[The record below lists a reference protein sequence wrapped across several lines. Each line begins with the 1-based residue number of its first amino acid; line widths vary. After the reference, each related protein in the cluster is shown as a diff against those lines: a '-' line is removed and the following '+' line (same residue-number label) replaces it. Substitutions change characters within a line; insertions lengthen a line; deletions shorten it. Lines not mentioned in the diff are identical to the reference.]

1 MTRIELNSTIWYC
14 SLVKSF
20 PHSPCT
26 NMSVHMHNSCVCII
40 HQCGGPKDDP
50 GRYSSDTF
58 HTFSPLSSF
67 LSFFWG
73 GRYWGRG
80 TCKPLTEAH
89 WIGEA
94 VWPAG
99 PCLCLPKAEITSV
112 CHCAWVPPPPSLFC
126 FVMFLNIGSE
136 DQTQV
141 TLARSLPSPSRA
153 FLMFLYPVRKDMEL
167 DCAWIFL
174 WVQYQ
179 LYRLPIN

>member
-1 MTRIELNSTIWYC
+1 MCVHYTSVWRTKGRPWALFLRYLPHLSPPFF
-14 SLVKSF
+14 F
-20 PHSPCT
+20 P
-26 NMSVHMHNSCVCII
+26 V
-40 HQCGGPKDDP
+40 
-50 GRYSSDTF
+50 
-58 HTFSPLSSF
+58 
-67 LSFFWG
+67 FFWG
-73 GRYWGRG
+73 GEILGEGDMQASHWSPLDRRG
-80 TCKPLTEAH
+80 CLASRPLSLPPQS
-89 WIGEA
+89 WNYKC
-94 VWPAG
+94 VS
-99 PCLCLPKAEITSV
+99 LCLGS
-112 CHCAWVPPPPSLFC
+112 PPPSLFC